1 MPRTQPSGR
10 LLLAAAMLVLAA
22 AVPALAADPNAPA
35 ELVVTTTVAR
45 PAEKVPPLG
54 PNNWGGVG
62 AVEWAANNFVRNA
75 GNEPI
80 YWRNLHRVARCGPGW
95 FEIDGPGTSWWDLWN
110 SGFLSGATLRIYR
123 LVDKDG
129 KVLPSRADGKNLE
142 LAAADHAI
150 FVGKGQVIPEGAKD
164 FPDGGWIANTY
175 VSPTPNAW
183 IRHGNLSVTDA
194 LAIEVGKTYWYAV
207 VAVSAD
213 DQESDLSNEV
223 SITPRVVAD
232 DGPHVVVAGN
242 DDKVPP
248 LLPGAKFE
256 FTPKVF
262 GGAAPYRWEVEGEL
276 PKGLTLDA
284 ATGKLSGSTT
294 EVIEA
299 ATVRLKVTD
308 AKGRGATRQY
318 VLGTGEPPKSKAKA
332 AADAKAPKGPKPAP
346 PEDLKVVAGKDCVT
360 LTWKPS
366 PTPNVLY
373 RLKRS
378 SATKAKQMQRVFVTA
393 DTPELEPWDYIV
405 LERRLVNFDMK
416 YANPRIRGIGNPP
429 DAPAWYWHGDPSKLK
444 FSLVPHP
451 KPVPAEMVDPG
462 ETCLEVKAGPGEQT
476 ISQIVLI
483 GTRKGGESLWYGQLE
498 PGKKYRLE
506 AWLRQEG
513 LGESG
518 AVTFSYGKGY
528 PEIRQAF
535 QVAGEWKKYT
545 YDFTGPERPA
555 DTWHFGHQF
564 AFTGPGTLWMDN
576 ARIFRVDRPED
587 ADKPYVPNATVL
599 EEMLKSQPE
608 SGRKGTHR
616 IWFLSRD
623 ATMASILSWHAGS
636 EVRPD
641 WRTGVDG
648 TMQMTVPMGL
658 AFDLATGPDPKSR
671 MRPWLVLQ
679 HILHSEADWQALIE
693 YLAAPYDPKT
703 DTPESKPWAY
713 KRTQQRGTGAPWT
726 DEFETITIEFGNET
740 WHNGHFD
747 DWLGFST
754 RGAIH
759 QGGREYGL
767 FMTYLIDNITKS
779 PYWKSRKLDGKIRFA
794 LGANYDCR
802 IEKDGTVRGYGEE
815 AMQACPGAT
824 YLGHAN
830 YVGPKW
836 ETGDYSARQYDD
848 HGIQECLLSFLR
860 DPEPGQI
867 RMGKAREMLAK
878 SHHEYDIAAYEGG
891 PGGFALPGTA
901 SPQQVETNEKY
912 GKSLAQAVGALDAWM
927 RSYLYGWTD
936 QCYLVYGQGR
946 LWASHTVFSEGFRP
960 SAAWLAL
967 AMRNRYASGDLMV
980 VEERSVPTLQHKKE
994 TYPLVG
1000 AYAMRDK
1007 DRWSVFVVS
1016 RKLDGN
1022 HDGADFGD
1030 GSTPVKLVLPFQK
1043 AGKITLH
1050 KLAGDPR
1057 LTNNDK
1063 MSIAIQSQGVPA
1075 SALQAGAFA
1084 VTEQTGGVKGGM
1096 PAGSIFLYVF
1106 EAAP

>member
-1 MPRTQPSGR
+1 MSRIHPLGR
-10 LLLAAAMLVLAA
+10 LLPAAAMLVFAT

-80 YWRNLHRVARCGPGW
+80 VWRNLHRVVRCGPGW
-95 FEIDGPGTSWWDLWN
+95 FEIDGPGASWWDLWN

-129 KVLPSRADGKNLE
+129 KVLPPRADGKNLE
-142 LAAADHAI
+142 LAGADHAI
-150 FVGKGQVIPEGAKD
+150 FVGNGQVIPEGAKD

-183 IRHGNLSVTDA
+183 IRHGNLSVTDT

-213 DQESDLSNEV
+213 GQESDLSNEV
-223 SITPRVVAD
+223 SITPQAVAE
-232 DGPHVVVAGN
+232 DGPHLVVAGA

-248 LLPGAKFE
+248 LMPGAKFE

-262 GGAAPYRWEVEGEL
+262 GGAAPYRWEADGEL
-276 PKGLTLDA
+276 PKGLSLDA

-294 EVIEA
+294 EAIDA
-299 ATVRLKVTD
+299 RTVRLKVTD
-308 AKGRGATRQY
+308 AKGRSDSRLY
-318 VLGTGEPPKSKAKA
+318 VLGPKPESKAA
-332 AADAKAPKGPKPAP
+332 KGPKPEAP
-346 PEDLKVVAGKDCVT
+346 HDLKAVAGKDCVT
-360 LTWKPS
+360 LVWKPS
-366 PTPNVLY
+366 PTPHVLY

-378 SATKAKQMQRVFVTA
+378 NAPKAKQMQRVFVTV
-393 DTPELEPWDYIV
+393 DTPKLEPWDYVV

-429 DAPAWYWHGDPSKLK
+429 DAPAWYWGGDLAKLT

-462 ETCLEVKAGPGEQT
+462 ETCLEVKAGPGEQA
-476 ISQIVLI
+476 ISQTVFI
-483 GTRKGGESLWYGQLE
+483 GTKRGGESLWYGQFE
-498 PGKKYRLE
+498 PGRKYRLE

-513 LGESG
+513 LGEGG

-535 QVAGEWKKYT
+535 QVTGQWKKCT
-545 YDFTGPERPA
+545 CDFTGPERPA

-587 ADKPYVPNATVL
+587 ADKLYVPNATVL

-608 SGRKGTHR
+608 TGRKGTHR

-636 EVRPD
+636 QVRPD
-641 WRTGVDG
+641 WRTAVQG

-671 MRPWLVLQ
+671 MRPWLVIQ
-679 HILHSEADWQALIE
+679 HILHSEADWQALVE
-693 YLAAPYDPKT
+693 YLAAPYDPKA
-703 DTPESKPWAY
+703 DTPQSKPWAY

-767 FMTYLIDNITKS
+767 FMTYLIDGIKKS

-824 YLGHAN
+824 ILGHAN

-848 HGIQECLLSFLR
+848 HGVQECLLSFLR

-867 RMGKAREMLAK
+867 RMGKGREMLAK
-878 SHHEYDIAAYEGG
+878 SHHDYDIAAYEGG
-891 PGGFALPGTA
+891 PGGFALPGSA

-980 VEERSVPTLQHKKE
+980 VEQRSVPTLQRKKE
-994 TYPLVG
+994 TYPLIG
-1000 AYAMRDK
+1000 GYAMRDK
-1007 DRWSVFVVS
+1007 NRWAVFVVS
-1016 RKLDGN
+1016 RKLDGD

-1030 GSTPVKLVLPFQK
+1030 GSTPVKLALPFRK

-1050 KLAGDPR
+1050 KLTGDPR

-1063 MSIAIQSQGVPA
+1063 MNIAIQSQDVPA
-1075 SALQAGAFA
+1075 SALDKGTLVVGEA
-1084 VTEQTGGVKGGM
+1084 TGGVQGGM
-1096 PAGSIFLYVF
+1096 PPGSIFLYVF
-1106 EAAP
+1106 EAAE